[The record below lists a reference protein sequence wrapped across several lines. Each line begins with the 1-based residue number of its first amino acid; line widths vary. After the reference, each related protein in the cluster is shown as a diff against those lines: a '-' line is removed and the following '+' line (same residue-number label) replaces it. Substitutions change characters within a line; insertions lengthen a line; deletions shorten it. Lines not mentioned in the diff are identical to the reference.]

1 MGKEK
6 LKIALLIDS
15 YDVRNWQYSI
25 LKEIRYSG
33 YAEIKL
39 VIKKDVPHRSRSMT
53 HPKLFQWHLKFDKL
67 LLGRK
72 TDYSRTVDSENML
85 SDSDVMK
92 VVPVENGSAISF
104 TTDDVQAIKK
114 YKCDVILN
122 LGFGMVEGEMV
133 NAAKYGVWAYQFG
146 SHPAVKD
153 EAFGYWE
160 VMKGYETTVST
171 LWQMDNSNKEGKI
184 IHCSWMPTHALS
196 VAKTR
201 NAAYWRAST
210 FMPRILEG
218 LYSYGDAYLEH
229 LANQFRENTALDEE
243 RPFKVPSTLTT
254 LKNIFTHFGKISRRI
269 YQKVVDIDQ
278 WYILFK
284 IKSNNTFSP
293 SIENFKALTPPTDRF
308 WADPFVIS
316 QDNRHY
322 IFLEELLFKTKKG
335 HISVIELDDQGNVLK
350 YGKAL
355 ERPYHLSY
363 PFVFKYD
370 EQYYMLPETGENKT
384 IELYKC
390 VSFPYQWEFVMNL
403 MEGFHNADATLLY
416 HENKWWLFC
425 CIDST
430 GREVGMLDELH
441 LFFSDDLFTKN
452 WQPHPCNPIDT
463 NTKTARPAGNI
474 FIHENE
480 MYRPSQDCSGSY
492 GKAINFNRI
501 IRLSETEYEEETVS
515 KIVPGWEKDIRR
527 AHTFNFNDQI
537 TVMDGLKCRRR
548 VSQPIK

>member
-1 MGKEK
+1 MRKEK

-15 YDVRNWQYSI
+15 YFIPNWQYSI
-25 LKEIRYSG
+25 IKEIRYSS

-39 VIKKDVPHRSRSMT
+39 IIKKDVPHWNRSTTNS
-53 HPKLFQWHLKFDKL
+53 KLFQWHLKFDEL
-67 LLGRK
+67 LLGRE
-72 TDYSRTVDSENML
+72 TDCSRMVDSGKIL
-85 SDSDVMK
+85 SDNNEMK
-92 VVPVENGSAISF
+92 VVPVEDCCAISF
-104 TTDDVQAIKK
+104 TSDDVQAIRK

-122 LGFGMVEGEMV
+122 IGFGIVKGDIL
-133 NAAKYGVWAYQFG
+133 NAAKYGVWAYQYG
-146 SHPAVKD
+146 SHPHFKD

-171 LWQMDNSNKEGKI
+171 LRQMDNNNEEGKV
-184 IHCSWMPTHALS
+184 IHRSWMPTHSLS
-196 VAKTR
+196 VSKTR

-210 FMPRILEG
+210 FIPRILEG
-218 LYSYGDAYLEH
+218 LYIYGDAYLER
-229 LANQFRENTALDEE
+229 LANNFKENTAPDTE
-243 RPFKVPSTLTT
+243 RPYKIPSIQTT
-254 LKNIFTHFGKISRRI
+254 LKNIFIHFNKISRRV
-269 YQKVVDIDQ
+269 YQKVVSIDQ
-278 WYILFK
+278 WYLLFK
-284 IKSNNTFSP
+284 IKSNSTFST
-293 SIENFKALTPPTDRF
+293 STENFKALTPPTDRF

-335 HISVIELDDQGNVLK
+335 HISVIELDEQGNVLQS
-350 YGKAL
+350 GKAL

-363 PFVFKYD
+363 PFVFKYN
-370 EQYYMLPETGENKT
+370 EHYYMLPETGENKT

-390 VSFPYQWEFVMNL
+390 VSFPYKWEFVMNL
-403 MEGFHNADATLLY
+403 MEGFHTADATLFY
-416 HENKWWLFC
+416 HANKWWLFC

-474 FIHENE
+474 FIHENKI
-480 MYRPSQDCSGSY
+480 YRPSQDCSGSY
-492 GKAINFNRI
+492 GKAINFNQI
-501 IRLSETEYEEETVS
+501 IRLSETEYEEEVVS
-515 KIVPGWEKDIRR
+515 KIVPGWEKNIKRS
-527 AHTFNFNDQI
+527 HTFNFNDQI

-548 VSQPIK
+548 ISL